1 MTRGTEKIAKMGMLI
16 AVSII
21 LVYLIRFPLI
31 PMADFLEYEPGDV
44 PILIGGFAFGP
55 PAGILMT
62 LIVSIIQGVTVSA
75 KAGLYGILMHVI
87 ATGTLVFVSS
97 SVYRF
102 NKTKRGGAMSL
113 VFGSAAMVVV
123 MIPANLIITPLFMGV
138 ARLVIIKMLP
148 FIILFNIMKAG
159 INSLIT
165 FVLYKRIS
173 GFLHGRER

>member
-1 MTRGTEKIAKMGMLI
+1 MNTGAEKVAKMGMLI

-55 PAGILMT
+55 LAGVLMT
-62 LIVSIIQGVTVSA
+62 LIVCVIQGVTVSA
-75 KAGLYGILMHVI
+75 KSGLYGILMHMI
-87 ATGTLVFVSS
+87 ATGALVFVSS
-97 SVYRF
+97 SVYKF
-102 NKTKRGGAMSL
+102 NKTKHGGEMAL
-113 VFGSAAMVVV
+113 VFGSIAMVLI

-138 ARLVIIKMLP
+138 PREAIVKMLP
-148 FIILFNIMKAG
+148 FIILFNILKAG

-165 FVLYKRIS
+165 FFLYKKIS
-173 GFLHGRER
+173 GFLHGRKS